1 LQHLTTVF
9 EVLRANRLYVRQ
21 DKCSFGQQRVKYLG
35 HVIERDGV
43 AVDLDKIQVMLA
55 WPKPQTLKALRG
67 FLGLT
72 GYYRKFIQNY
82 GTIARPLTQ
91 LLKKDAFGW
100 NDEAEES
107 FSRLKEAMTKAPV
120 LALPDFSQQFII
132 ECDASGL
139 GIGAVLMQGKRP
151 IAYFSQALHG
161 RNLTLSA
168 YEKEMLALVSS
179 VKKWRP
185 YLLGHRFVIRTDHRS
200 LKFLWDQAIATEAQ
214 QKWLLKLMGYDF
226 LIEYKK
232 GQDNRAADALSRQT
246 EGTLSALSA
255 PIPHWIEPIQQEVQ
269 QNPDLIALTE
279 RIQQQ
284 ELQGPWHLQNG
295 LIYFKGRIYLNSTS
309 PITAAILS
317 EFHNRTHEGYQKGLK
332 RIRSIFY
339 WSKMKPQL
347 RHFIKNCDVCQ
358 RHKADNTKPAGLL
371 QPLPIP
377 ELVWSDISMD
387 FIDGLPASY
396 GRTTIFVVVDR
407 LSKYGHFTPLKHP
420 YTAAQVAQVFFETI
434 FRLHGIPSSIVCD
447 RDPVFTGNF
456 WRELFRLHG
465 TKFNFS
471 SAYHPQT
478 DGQTE
483 VVNRTIEMYLRCF
496 TSSSPRQWAKW
507 LPWVEFCYNTGFHS
521 ATKKTPFEIVYGRSP
536 PPLLP
541 YTPGT
546 TRSAAVEET
555 LKTRDVI
562 LKEVRQQ
569 LLEAQNRMKQVY
581 DKDHKE
587 QEFSEGEWVYLKLHG
602 YRQNSV
608 QRRQH
613 PKLAPKFYGPYRI
626 VKQISPVA
634 YRLALPPKAKIHDV
648 FHVSVLKKWVGV
660 GVPIQDDLP
669 PVVEDRQ
676 LTPQAILDQRLQQGN
691 PEILVYWKELSPADA
706 TWEPLSDFKLRFP
719 TFTLEDKGH
728 FKRGGVLRT
737 YTRRN
742 KTLAVNQGGG

>member
-1 LQHLTTVF
+1 
-9 EVLRANRLYVRQ
+9 
-21 DKCSFGQQRVKYLG
+21 
-35 HVIERDGV
+35 
-43 AVDLDKIQVMLA
+43 
-55 WPKPQTLKALRG
+55 
-67 FLGLT
+67 
-72 GYYRKFIQNY
+72 
-82 GTIARPLTQ
+82 
-91 LLKKDAFGW
+91 
-100 NDEAEES
+100 
-107 FSRLKEAMTKAPV
+107 
-120 LALPDFSQQFII
+120 
-132 ECDASGL
+132 
-139 GIGAVLMQGKRP
+139 
-151 IAYFSQALHG
+151 
-161 RNLTLSA
+161 
-168 YEKEMLALVSS
+168 
-179 VKKWRP
+179 
-185 YLLGHRFVIRTDHRS
+185 
-200 LKFLWDQAIATEAQ
+200 
-214 QKWLLKLMGYDF
+214 
-226 LIEYKK
+226 
-232 GQDNRAADALSRQT
+232 
-246 EGTLSALSA
+246 
-255 PIPHWIEPIQQEVQ
+255 
-269 QNPDLIALTE
+269 
-279 RIQQQ
+279 
-284 ELQGPWHLQNG
+284 
-295 LIYFKGRIYLNSTS
+295 
-309 PITAAILS
+309 
-317 EFHNRTHEGYQKGLK
+317 
-332 RIRSIFY
+332 
-339 WSKMKPQL
+339 MKPQL

-706 TWEPLSDFKLRFP
+706 TWEPLSDFKLHFP